1 MYGSK
6 MCPRLGI
13 GGERARDTILCGGKD
28 KKKNACILWG
38 ADRGVGGGGA
48 HFQRHRVLKEAR

>member
-28 KKKNACILWG
+28 KKKMRVFCGEQI
-38 ADRGVGGGGA
+38 VG
-48 HFQRHRVLKEAR
+48 